1 MYTPYIRI
9 TTGNVQTV
17 LDNVAKNPVGCIYSP
32 PAPQGAPLSHQGPW
46 RAAGLQVR
54 LLQLDQQSGS
64 RGRAPAPVYYTD
76 ETFTTVTGNAAEAYS
91 AGTGITG
98 TAIAGYWM
106 PNTTA
111 IPTLSN
117 VTSASTQQV
126 NQSYGFIQTAGF
138 LGWSLGA
145 DGRHSR
151 NRQLHHRVLP
161 AGSWASTAAITIVA
175 GRQLGIQFSAIAS
188 SLCDVLVAGYTPFW
202 GS

>member
-32 PAPQGAPLSHQGPW
+32 PAPQGAPLSTK
-46 RAAGLQVR
+46 GLGAQPVYKYVYYN
-54 LLQLDQQSGS
+54 STS
-64 RGRAPAPVYYTD
+64 NPAPVAAPAPVYYTD

-91 AGTGITG
+91 AGVGIVG

-126 NQSYGFIQTAGF
+126 NQSYGFIQIAGLLSGAWAPTTATGPGIGSF
-138 LGWSLGA
+138 ITGS
-145 DGRHSR
+145 
-151 NRQLHHRVLP
+151 V
-161 AGSWASTAAITIVA
+161 AGVWASTVNNTIIA
-175 GRQLGIQFSAIAS
+175 GRQLGIQFNAIAGGV
-188 SLCDVLVAGYTPFW
+188 CDVLVAGYQTFW